1 MLVVSGLAHLDVG
14 LGSVIVGLVLEVER
28 VEPLVLR
35 EVQTKVK
42 I

>member
-1 MLVVSGLAHLDVG
+1 MIVVLGQAHLDVG
-14 LGSVIVGLVLEVER
+14 LGSEVVGLVLEVER

-35 EVQTKVK
+35 EVQTKVE